1 MLQICGRICRTRVK
15 EMVTMTTVEIP
26 SSTAPTTTTK
36 TASRT
41 LTKVGCDVYCVYVEK
56 NECDDDIDDEID
68 DNK

>member
-1 MLQICGRICRTRVK
+1 
-15 EMVTMTTVEIP
+15 MVTMTTVEIP

-41 LTKVGCDVYCVYVEK
+41 LTKVGCDVYYVYVEK

-68 DNK
+68 DNTLMIIGTTKQTLKY